1 MIRRVH
7 LVGCGLIGTSI
18 ALRLALQRIE
28 VSVEDIDA
36 DRQAMT
42 GALLGSSLCHKSAD
56 SDLVVVAVSPS
67 ATKSALLR
75 ALKEFPEAIVIETS
89 SAKYKLQE
97 ELQALSDD
105 SIRVLLS
112 HPLSGREV
120 SGPTAARS
128 DLFLNRA
135 WIISPFL
142 ATSRETLLMG
152 EEFISLMG
160 AERYLMTPLEHDQL
174 MATISHAPQFI
185 SSLLAA
191 SLNGV
196 AQGAE
201 LAGQGLRD
209 MTRLANSDIG
219 MWKEIGASNA
229 AEISTTLEK
238 LKVEMEILIAAL
250 QNDEFTVIESLM
262 QSGREGKKLI
272 SGKHGALPRDY
283 REFQIVIDDKPG
295 ALARIFLICDQIKVN
310 IEDMRLEHSPKQETG
325 LLTISI
331 SPNDSDR
338 LASTLETE
346 KVPFFNLGEV
356 SS

>member
-1 MIRRVH
+1 
-7 LVGCGLIGTSI
+7 
-18 ALRLALQRIE
+18 
-28 VSVEDIDA
+28 
-36 DRQAMT
+36 MT
-42 GALLGSSLCHKSAD
+42 GALLGSSLCHKSGDA
-56 SDLVVVAVSPS
+56 DLVVVAVNPT
-67 ATKSALLR
+67 ATTNALLK
-75 ALKEFPEAIVIETS
+75 ALKEFPRAIVIETS
-89 SAKYKLQE
+89 SSKYKLQQ
-97 ELQALSDD
+97 ELHTLSAD
-105 SIRVLLS
+105 STRVLLS

-135 WIISPFL
+135 WIIAPFL
-142 ATSRETLLMG
+142 TTSRETLLMG
-152 EEFISLMG
+152 EEFVSLMG

-191 SLNGV
+191 SLNDI
-196 AQGAE
+196 AHGAE

-219 MWKEIGASNA
+219 MWREIGASNA
-229 AEISTTLEK
+229 AEISSTLK
-238 LKVEMEILIAAL
+238 KMKAEMETLISAL
-250 QNDEFTVIESLM
+250 QNEEFDVIDNLM

-283 REFQIVIDDKPG
+283 REFQIVIDDRPG
-295 ALARIFLICDQIKVN
+295 ALARIFLICDRIKVN

-338 LASTLETE
+338 LSSTLEEE
-346 KVPFFNLGEV
+346 KVLFFNLGEA
-356 SS
+356 SL